1 MAKEEKKML
10 HRAFTVITRE
20 GEEPFWLEIGAS
32 FEHKDGKGLTI
43 ALQALPLDG
52 RIVLRDVGSGPRE
65 KPDRR
70 SREAEPDDH
79 GGVSESPGRETTS
92 STARDTRNYKSG
104 QRRR

>member
-1 MAKEEKKML
+1 MAKEEKKMV

-52 RIVLRDVGSGPRE
+52 RIVLRDVGSGARE
-65 KPDRR
+65 RPERR
-70 SREAEPDDH
+70 SEEPQERRVRDH
-79 GGVSESPGRETTS
+79 T
-92 STARDTRNYKSG
+92 G
-104 QRRR
+104 QRWRSSPLSAGGQHGV

>member
-32 FEHKDGKGLTI
+32 FAHKDGRGLTVK
-43 ALQALPLDG
+43 LQALPLDG

-65 KPDRR
+65 KSDRR
-70 SREAEPDDH
+70 SEEPERRDET
-79 GGVSESPGRETTS
+79 ESPPRQQG
-92 STARDTRNYKSG
+92 YKSG

>member
-1 MAKEEKKML
+1 MAKEEKKMV

-20 GEEPFWLEIGAS
+20 REEPFWLEIGAS

-43 ALQALPLDG
+43 ALQAHPLDG

-65 KPDRR
+65 KSERRSEADDRR
-70 SREAEPDDH
+70 DE
-79 GGVSESPGRETTS
+79 GESPPRQQP
-92 STARDTRNYKSG
+92 YKSG

>member
-1 MAKEEKKML
+1 MAKEEKKMV

-52 RIVLRDVGSGPRE
+52 RIVLRAVGSGPRE
-65 KPDRR
+65 KAERR
-70 SREAEPDDH
+70 SEEPERQDDQERPPRQPRQQ
-79 GGVSESPGRETTS
+79 S
-92 STARDTRNYKSG
+92 YKPG

>member
-1 MAKEEKKML
+1 MAREEKKMV

-20 GEEPFWLEIGAS
+20 GDDPFWLEIGAS

-52 RIVLRDVGSGPRE
+52 RVVLRDIGSGPRE
-65 KPDRR
+65 KPERR
-70 SREAEPDDH
+70 SDERERRDEGEP
-79 GGVSESPGRETTS
+79 PPRQQP
-92 STARDTRNYKSG
+92 YKSG

>member
-1 MAKEEKKML
+1 MAKEEKKMA

-32 FEHKDGKGLTI
+32 FEHKDGKGLTV
-43 ALQALPLDG
+43 ALQAMPFDG
-52 RIVLRDVGSGPRE
+52 RIVLREVGSGPRD

-70 SREAEPDDH
+70 SEEPERRDEAEP
-79 GGVSESPGRETTS
+79 PTRERT
-92 STARDTRNYKSG
+92 YKSG

>member
-1 MAKEEKKML
+1 MPREEKKMV

-20 GEEPFWLEIGAS
+20 GEDPFWLEIGAS
-32 FEHKDGKGLTI
+32 FDHKDGKGLTV

-65 KPDRR
+65 KPERR
-70 SREAEPDDH
+70 PRDHEQDDH
-79 GGVSESPGRETTS
+79 DHVENGSRETTS
-92 STARDTRNYKSG
+92 STGRDTRNYKPG

>member
-1 MAKEEKKML
+1 MAKEEKKMV

-52 RIVLRDVGSGPRE
+52 RIVLRDVGSGARE
-65 KPDRR
+65 RSERR
-70 SREAEPDDH
+70 SEEPQ
-79 GGVSESPGRETTS
+79 ER
-92 STARDTRNYKSG
+92 RDERAPSQRQEGYKSG